1 MWPFYR
7 DPYKLLVKH
16 YLELLD
22 LGSFDKFLDEK
33 QVSNFLKI
41 LNKMQSDVADILRN
55 EHDREPR
62 YNELIVLLGNLVLL
76 LNDFLQ
82 QKITISKDEFI
93 VNVNI
98 SLRMVS
104 VLVQKELLPKKEYD
118 EIIASLPKDERNA
131 AVKLKVP
138 NPYVMLEGL
147 VELDDSK
154 SQRSI
159 PLVKEVVHRIL
170 GGSFS
175 QSLWESV
182 GKIALI
188 VLKRLEFR

>member
-62 YNELIVLLGNLVLL
+62 YNELIILLGNLVLL

-93 VNVNI
+93 DNVNI

-104 VLVQKELLPKKEYD
+104 VLV
-118 EIIASLPKDERNA
+118 
-131 AVKLKVP
+131 KL
-138 NPYVMLEGL
+138 
-147 VELDDSK
+147 
-154 SQRSI
+154 
-159 PLVKEVVHRIL
+159 H
-170 GGSFS
+170 
-175 QSLWESV
+175 
-182 GKIALI
+182 
-188 VLKRLEFR
+188 